1 MKYLYY
7 YIWLA
12 IAKFGYT
19 ISKPF
24 YWFRMKIR
32 NTPLEFKKI
41 DDKEFQRRIKEWN
54 TDNYL
59 FPDGIT
65 HWHAYGCTLC
75 VFMILFFF
83 IPLFTIDSFGDYI
96 INSTLKCA
104 IYGVILAAIVW
115 YLLYIKK
122 DNKEWLKKK
131 INKKSKD
138 FYLKMRK

>member
-7 YIWLA
+7 YMWIGH
-12 IAKFGYT
+12 AKFAYT
-19 ISKPF
+19 LSKPF

-41 DDKEFQRRIKEWN
+41 DDKEFQKRIKDVN
-54 TDNYL
+54 TNVYH
-59 FPDGIT
+59 FPDGVT
-65 HWHAYGCTLC
+65 HWYAGGWTLG

-83 IPLFTIDSFGDYI
+83 IPLFTTDFFGDYI
-96 INSTLKCA
+96 INSGIKCA
-104 IYGVILAAIVW
+104 IYLIILAAIVW
-115 YLLYIKK
+115 YLVYIKK